1 MKIGDIIKV
10 NGKLATIISE
20 NYTRM
25 VYDDDDRMRG
35 GSGYDSGSA
44 CSFFDVIYNGSA
56 KKESVNMSRT
66 KVEFV

>member
-10 NGKLATIISE
+10 NGKLATIASE

-25 VYDDDDRMRG
+25 VYDEADRELIDA
-35 GSGYDSGSA
+35 GYEAGSA

-56 KKESVNMSRT
+56 KKESVNMSRA